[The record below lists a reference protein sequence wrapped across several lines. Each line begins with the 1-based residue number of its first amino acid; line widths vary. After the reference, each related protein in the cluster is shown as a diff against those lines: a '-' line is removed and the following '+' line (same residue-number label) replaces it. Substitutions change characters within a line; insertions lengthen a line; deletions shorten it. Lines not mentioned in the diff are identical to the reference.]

1 MTNVKTTMSL
11 DEVARQIEDHAE
23 KSDEHVIAAAML
35 VREAR
40 RRVEDGEVGP
50 IKWYAWGPKNI
61 KLSSSRLYELQC
73 IAEADDPVKELERL
87 RKLTRERVKKHR
99 DKNASKNKEAEKS
112 SLESERKQLIAW
124 AKTAPIEEVQRVLE
138 QVASN
143 DNVVGSIEETPG
155 TESQSAA

>member
-1 MTNVKTTMSL
+1 MSTVKTTMSL
-11 DEVARQIEDHAE
+11 DEVARKIEDHAE

-40 RRVEDGEVGP
+40 QRVDSGEAGE
-50 IKWYAWGPKNI
+50 ITWYAWGLKNI
-61 KLSSSRLYELQC
+61 KLSPSRLYELQC

-112 SLESERKQLIAW
+112 SLDSERKDLIAW
-124 AKTAPIEEVQRVLE
+124 AKTAPIDEVKRVLE
-138 QVASN
+138 QIASN
-143 DNVVGSIEETPG
+143 DNVADPSKEDLS
-155 TESQSAA
+155 TESQNAA